1 MIWCTWLYQV
11 PNSILLSKRMRT
23 TDCFKLLT
31 SRFQETP
38 HPLLMHSP
46 PSLNIHKRSLDSPGQ
61 GSFGNNP
68 LPSCWAVLLII
79 TFLYFKTSVSDIGLL
94 GIKYTDKFKFS
105 NNTMLQSQCKPSPP
119 QKIIFSHLDFLVAL
133 DTVGHSKFLDIIFL
147 ASVTP
152 SSPSF
157 LLMALKWNT

>member
-94 GIKYTDKFKFS
+94 YFRGQTS
-105 NNTMLQSQCKPSPP
+105 LS
-119 QKIIFSHLDFLVAL
+119 
-133 DTVGHSKFLDIIFL
+133 
-147 ASVTP
+147 SVIV
-152 SSPSF
+152 SSF
-157 LLMALKWNT
+157 LSTLSVCDFKGFTFMQTFHTVKTTKNIYREWLCARESDRCFFRVSLFHLHNHPPM